1 MLLIERIFAKLTIW
15 LCDLFELT
23 QVDIDRYKE
32 RELGIAPVPHHVE
45 TARAAERAQLVV
57 RFRR

>member
-1 MLLIERIFAKLTIW
+1 MLLIERIFARFTVW

-32 RELGIAPVPHHVE
+32 RELGIKPVPHQIE
-45 TARAAERAQLVV
+45 SGRADDRAQVV
-57 RFRR
+57 MRFRK